1 VRLLHRLSALL
12 LCLGLIA
19 GNAAICAGWAAA
31 PEARMAC
38 CTDDG
43 NCSMHTRES
52 GDSGSGRALTQAQV
66 DACCASS
73 ERKNS
78 SPSTPTFV
86 ATISFAA
93 LGPGVVLPTTVPA
106 LVLSD
111 EWRTVSPV
119 PATLVPKH
127 ILLTVFL
134 V

>member
-1 VRLLHRLSALL
+1 
-12 LCLGLIA
+12 
-19 GNAAICAGWAAA
+19 
-31 PEARMAC
+31 
-38 CTDDG
+38 
-43 NCSMHTRES
+43 
-52 GDSGSGRALTQAQV
+52 
-66 DACCASS
+66 
-73 ERKNS
+73 
-78 SPSTPTFV
+78 V

>member
-1 VRLLHRLSALL
+1 MRLLHRLSAVL

-66 DACCASS
+66 ARLDAVS
-73 ERKNS
+73 ETRPIYPYWHQRN
-78 SPSTPTFV
+78 
-86 ATISFAA
+86 FAERN
-93 LGPGVVLPTTVPA
+93 PP
-106 LVLSD
+106 
-111 EWRTVSPV
+111 PV
-119 PATLVPKH
+119 PVAPKS
-127 ILLTVFL
+127 
-134 V
+134 